1 MTINTQTTETS
12 AKMNTRRF
20 FTEIQTY
27 DLPAELLDF
36 AASELEK
43 MDKANEKRKSK
54 PSKTQLE
61 NAEIKERIRAYLSD
75 NFAEDT
81 AFTRDEI
88 GEAIGISPNKASA
101 LARQL
106 VADGDAE
113 QTEVKVG
120 SKTYKAYRAIME

>member
-12 AKMNTRRF
+12 AKMNARRF
-20 FTEIQTY
+20 FTEVQTY
-27 DLPAELLDF
+27 ELPVEFLEF

-106 VADGDAE
+106 VADGE
-113 QTEVKVG
+113 
-120 SKTYKAYRAIME
+120 S